1 MQRDRLSIGIAGAAT
16 VGLAGAAAFL
26 YAHLIEPQRLVVRRL
41 SVAVPHLPP
50 AFTGYTILHL
60 SDLHVYDRH
69 GTDRRVERHLRLC
82 AELAER
88 EDVDLVAVTG
98 DLVERTLFAEPLG
111 RWLSAIPA
119 RDGVYAVLGNH
130 DHGCGYDPA
139 TQEWE
144 PSSLAL
150 RLAERLCPYFFP
162 PGRPNDV
169 PAIVAA
175 LEQAGVQMLLNRAV
189 ILERKGQRLWL
200 AGVDDPYQRRHSLA
214 DALRDVPPD
223 EPCVLLAH
231 APDILPDLDT
241 SRPLLVLMGH
251 THGGQVRLPFIGAVT
266 TRTRVPLPDAYGLH
280 RLGQTHIYIT
290 CGMGGA
296 TPLRFLCPPEVT
308 LIRLVPAGTQD
319 CAPDLHAVLERAGR
333 SERHQAGG

>member
-1 MQRDRLSIGIAGAAT
+1 MRLSDRKVIAASGAVAA
-16 VGLAGAAAFL
+16 GLAGAAAFL

-60 SDLHVYDRH
+60 SDLHVYENH
-69 GTDRRVERHLRLC
+69 GADRRVARHLRIC

-98 DLVERTLFAEPLG
+98 DLVERTPFAGPLG

-139 TQEWE
+139 TQVWE
-144 PSSLAL
+144 PSSLVL

-169 PAIVAA
+169 PAIVGA
-175 LEQAGVQMLLNRAV
+175 LEQAGVRVLLNRAV
-189 ILERKGQRLWL
+189 AIERKGQRLWL
-200 AGVDDPYQRRHSLA
+200 AGVDDPYQRRHSLT
-214 DALRDVPPD
+214 DALRDVPPG

-266 TRTRVPLPDAYGLH
+266 TRTRVPLRDACGLH
-280 RLGQTHIYIT
+280 CLGHTHLYIT
-290 CGMGGA
+290 SGLGGA
-296 TPLRFLCPPEVT
+296 TPLRFLCPPEVAI
-308 LIRLVPAGTQD
+308 IRLTPAGARD
-319 CAPDLHAVLERAGR
+319 CAAAPGCALPL
-333 SERHQAGG
+333 SEDWPVMEA